1 MEPPVPVYFHL
12 LKDSQDSA
20 PLLKLSKLPHPP
32 PATTLLSCFSSSRA
46 IYCLK
51 LFPHHLL
58 SQFTKAHH
66 KPLQVAAG
74 WPTCQGALP
83 ARPAAPAPASSQRC
97 PPALAQP
104 VPMGCTALG
113 QAHAH
118 PAQRMGTDESTTPC
132 SHLWIPSQQHVDTG
146 LYSSILDLQG
156 SS

>member
-1 MEPPVPVYFHL
+1 M
-12 LKDSQDSA
+12 DSA

-58 SQFTKAHH
+58 SQFTPQKHTTSLC
-66 KPLQVAAG
+66 KLLLAG
-74 WPTCQGALP
+74 PHAKELCLHAQLPQHLP
-83 ARPAAPAPASSQRC
+83 APSGVPQPWHSLCQWG
-97 PPALAQP
+97 AQHWAKH
-104 VPMGCTALG
+104 M
-113 QAHAH
+113 QAH